1 MSILRSI
8 FLVLTLV
15 FFANME
21 YASAVEYVTPKKV
34 KDAPVSTAQLLRSL
48 SNYDS
53 FVLDRF
59 GEGNFYIY
67 SLATGKKLDM
77 MYTFYGRDG
86 VLQFG
91 GTGSVFPSS
100 GQVNNRKGSEYR
112 FLGMSNDGFTPVT
125 NFRFPDD
132 IPTDGDTFGRDY
144 VNQPW
149 TKRESLT
156 NSFKPG
162 PGDYNKPSSVRVRIL
177 DKRHDTGKL
186 LKDPTDADAQKLIDT
201 WLKGLYDRY
210 QRDHAYYKRTSKF
223 WSRSSSR
230 TSNEFQKMSPSK
242 LRNIAYI
249 AMPPTMYTYGVANTY
264 YKCGSV
270 SASGYCYDVHWID
283 PISTHKSPVKPN
295 LVASSV
301 KARATSPIYYEVTFS
316 AKNVANTNLMANVY
330 SQGKYRIGG
339 GAWKSLATP
348 MAAVRHGSDWTKNK
362 VNGALMGGIYVP
374 PGTPVG
380 TRIDVEV
387 EINPVRGGS
396 REVDEGSGNYGD
408 NIKRMT
414 LYTEEIS
421 MCMTGGAGTSQS
433 YGSPYCSDYDK
444 LPDGTYYCVSTSC
457 SYSTYTLSNTA
468 MIDYEKTKQ
477 TLLGMW
483 SKNRSAHTDKDV
495 PEARDADLKSDQF
508 SIKMGGDFA
517 KQLKKMGV
525 EPTRTI
531 RAGRSVQ
538 MYGTIEVELNL
549 SSFNGV
555 SDLESK
561 KNRFMSNIINTLKTQ
576 GIQVDGNDAVKNNKG
591 STRTSVMLDTN
602 RTSTKIDG
610 TVYTFGNKPEGYMY
624 KYVSPTTTN
633 TYGSSYC
640 RQIVVTSRTYKFVIP
655 VKSKSDGGK
664 QNTSQGDFVSA
675 KSYNVDDQTA
685 DFVTNINNKNGD
697 YGLQFTLGMDRGALD
712 SSFSG
717 SQLCKSSSETF
728 RIDGNIFDDVRSED
742 QTDEI
747 DEDRENWDFK

>member
-1 MSILRSI
+1 MRRLSLLIV
-8 FLVLTLV
+8 FLTAFLFAGVAESAEYKTPSKVSGSPNSGTPLKNVL
-15 FFANME
+15 NH
-21 YASAVEYVTPKKV
+21 
-34 KDAPVSTAQLLRSL
+34 
-48 SNYDS
+48 YDP
-53 FVLDRF
+53 FVLNPNGEFEISYKKTKIPLRF
-59 GEGNFYIY
+59 GEYDKHGF
-67 SLATGKKLDM
+67 
-77 MYTFYGRDG
+77 
-86 VLQFG
+86 VHFG
-91 GTGSVFPSS
+91 TPDQVKTIT
-100 GQVNNRKGSEYR
+100 GQVNDRKGSEYR
-112 FLGMSNDGFTPVT
+112 FLGTSADGVTPLT
-125 NFRFPDD
+125 NFEFPDD
-132 IPTDGDTFGRDY
+132 IPTDGDTIGRKY
-144 VNQPW
+144 VNNSW
-149 TKRESLT
+149 TRPNTLT
-156 NSFKPG
+156 NNFKPG
-162 PGDYNKPSSVRVRIL
+162 PGVYNTPSNVKSIIL
-177 DKRHDTGKL
+177 YKQYFKGH
-186 LKDPTDADAQKLIDT
+186 IDSMPYNIDGQRMIDE
-201 WLKGLYDRY
+201 WLRGIYDRY

-223 WSRSSSR
+223 WARSSSR

-242 LRNIAYI
+242 LRSIAYI

-264 YKCGSV
+264 YDCGSV

-316 AKNVANTNLMANVY
+316 AKNVANTNLTANVY

-339 GAWKSLATP
+339 GAWKSMATP
-348 MAAVRHGSDWTKNK
+348 MAAVRHGSDWSKNK

-396 REVDEGSGNYGD
+396 RGVDEGSGNYGD

-421 MCMTGGAGTSQS
+421 MCMTGGAGSSQS
-433 YGSPYCSDYDK
+433 YGSPYCSSSGT
-444 LPDGTYYCVSTSC
+444 LPDGTSYCMSTSC

-483 SKNRSAHTDKDV
+483 SKNRSSHVDKDV
-495 PEARDADLKSDQF
+495 PEARDADLKTDQF
-508 SIKMGGDFA
+508 SIKMSGDFA
-517 KQLKKMGV
+517 NQLKKMGV

-531 RAGRSVQ
+531 RAGRAVQ

-555 SDLESK
+555 ADLEAK
-561 KNRFMSNIINTLKTQ
+561 KNRFMKTLVDTLKTQ

-591 STRTSVMLDTN
+591 STKTSVMLDDK
-602 RTSTKIDG
+602 RTSTKING

-624 KYVSPTTTN
+624 KLVSPTTTN

-640 RQIVVTSRTYKFVIP
+640 RQIVVTSRTYTFVIP

-664 QNTSQGDFVSA
+664 QNTSQGDFVSE

-717 SQLCKSSSETF
+717 NQVCRSSSETF

-742 QTDEI
+742 QTDKI
-747 DEDRENWDFK
+747 DDDRENWDFK

>member
-1 MSILRSI
+1 MRKIVLYI
-8 FLVLTLV
+8 FVIGLV
-15 FFANME
+15 FFVN
-21 YASAVEYVTPKKV
+21 
-34 KDAPVSTAQLLRSL
+34 
-48 SNYDS
+48 DS
-53 FVLDRF
+53 FVNAAEYITPKQVEKSPKSITPLKRVLDTYDPYVLNPSGEFSTFTYKGVKLDLKF
-59 GEGNFYIY
+59 GEYNNNGFV
-67 SLATGKKLDM
+67 S
-77 MYTFYGRDG
+77 
-86 VLQFG
+86 FG
-91 GTGSVFPSS
+91 YPNQVTSAS
-100 GQVNNRKGSEYR
+100 GQLNDRKGSEYR
-112 FLGMSNDGFTPVT
+112 FLGMSNDGYTPVT
-125 NFRFPDD
+125 NFEFPDD
-132 IPTDGDTFGRDY
+132 IPTDGNTIGRSY
-144 VNQPW
+144 VTYPW
-149 TKRESLT
+149 TKRDNLT
-156 NSFKPG
+156 NSFRPG
-162 PGDYNKPSSVRVRIL
+162 LGVYNLPSRVRFAIL
-177 DKRHDTGKL
+177 EKRKTDGL
-186 LKDPTDADAQKLIDT
+186 LTKNPTDADAQKLIDT

-223 WSRSSSR
+223 WARSSSR

-433 YGSPYCSDYDK
+433 YGSPYCSSVGT
-444 LPDGTYYCVSTSC
+444 LPDGTRYCMSTSC

-602 RTSTKIDG
+602 RTSTKING

>member
-1 MSILRSI
+1 MRKLM
-8 FLVLTLV
+8 VLSLMCMAMFV
-15 FFANME
+15 GFSESAFSAE
-21 YASAVEYVTPKKV
+21 YITPKQVQNSPKSITPLIRV
-34 KDAPVSTAQLLRSL
+34 LETYDPYVLNPYGTFSTFTFRGS
-48 SNYDS
+48 
-53 FVLDRF
+53 
-59 GEGNFYIY
+59 
-67 SLATGKKLDM
+67 KLD
-77 MYTFYGRDG
+77 
-86 VLQFG
+86 LKFG
-91 GTGSVFPSS
+91 DYNSNGIVAFGYPNQVQASS
-100 GQVNNRKGSEYR
+100 GQVNDRKGSEYR
-112 FLGMSNDGFTPVT
+112 FLGMTNDGFTPVT
-125 NFRFPDD
+125 NFEFPDD
-132 IPTDGDTFGRDY
+132 IPTDGDTIGRKY

-149 TKRESLT
+149 TKGTQLT
-156 NSFKPG
+156 NSFRPG
-162 PGDYNKPSSVRVRIL
+162 TGVYNIPGDVKSLIL
-177 DKRHDTGKL
+177 VSRKQAGL
-186 LKDPTDADAQKLIDT
+186 LTKDPTNADAQKLIDT

-242 LRNIAYI
+242 LRKIAYI

-270 SASGYCYDVHWID
+270 SASGYCYDVHWIN

-316 AKNVANTNLMANVY
+316 AKNVANTNLTANVY

-387 EINPVRGGS
+387 EINPERGGS

-421 MCMTGGAGTSQS
+421 MCMTGGAGSSQS

>member
-1 MSILRSI
+1 MKRLISLIVLA
-8 FLVLTLV
+8 FLIVLIKPLDV
-15 FFANME
+15 G
-21 YASAVEYVTPKKV
+21 AVEYITPKKV
-34 KDAPVSTAQLLRSL
+34 KNAPTSTAQLKRSL
-48 SNYDS
+48 MMSDAY
-53 FVLDRF
+53 VLDPYSK
-59 GEGNFYIY
+59 GDFYIT
-67 SLATGKKLDM
+67 SMATGKRLDM
-77 MYTFYGRDG
+77 RYTYYGRDG
-86 VLQFG
+86 IIQFG
-91 GTGSVFPSS
+91 GPGIVKSTS
-100 GQVNNRKGSEYR
+100 GQVNDKKGNEFR
-112 FLGMSNDGFTPVT
+112 FLGMSADAYTPVT
-125 NFRFPDD
+125 NFRFTDD
-132 IPTDGDTFGRDY
+132 IPTDGDTIGRDY
-144 VNQPW
+144 ENEPW
-149 TKRESLT
+149 TKRNSLT
-156 NSFKPG
+156 NSFRPG
-162 PGDYNKPSSVRVRIL
+162 RGIYNLSAEVRYNVLEPRFFDGSL
-177 DKRHDTGKL
+177 NSF
-186 LKDPTDADAQKLIDT
+186 PTNADAQKLIDT

-249 AMPPTMYTYGVANTY
+249 ALPPTMYTYGVANTY

-316 AKNVANTNLMANVY
+316 AKNVANTNLTANVY

-339 GAWKSLATP
+339 GAWKSMATP

-387 EINPVRGGS
+387 EINPERGGS

-421 MCMTGGAGTSQS
+421 MCMTGGAGSSQS

>member
-1 MSILRSI
+1 MKKIIMYIFMFGLLFAFRILDVSAAEYITPKQVPNSPKSITPLER
-8 FLVLTLV
+8 VLT
-15 FFANME
+15 
-21 YASAVEYVTPKKV
+21 T
-34 KDAPVSTAQLLRSL
+34 
-48 SNYDS
+48 YDP
-53 FVLDRF
+53 
-59 GEGNFYIY
+59 YI
-67 SLATGKKLDM
+67 LNP
-77 MYTFYGRDG
+77 
-86 VLQFG
+86 FG
-91 GTGSVFPSS
+91 GFYSYSYNGTYLELKFGDYNSNGIVAFGYPNQVQASS
-100 GQVNNRKGSEYR
+100 GQVNDRKGSEYR
-112 FLGMSNDGFTPVT
+112 FLGMTNDGFTPVT
-125 NFRFPDD
+125 NFEFPDD
-132 IPTDGDTFGRDY
+132 IPTDGDTIGRKY
-144 VNQPW
+144 VSQPW
-149 TKRESLT
+149 TKGTQLT
-156 NSFKPG
+156 NSFRPG
-162 PGDYNKPSSVRVRIL
+162 PGIYNIPTDVRKIL
-177 DKRHDTGKL
+177 KKRHDSGVLDKN
-186 LKDPTDADAQKLIDT
+186 PTDADAQKLIDT

-223 WSRSSSR
+223 WARSSSR

-283 PISTHKSPVKPN
+283 PISTHTSPVKPN

-316 AKNVANTNLMANVY
+316 AKNVANTNLTANVY

-339 GAWKSLATP
+339 GAWQSMATP

-421 MCMTGGAGTSQS
+421 MCMTGGAGSSQS
-433 YGSPYCSDYDK
+433 YGSPYCSDYDQ